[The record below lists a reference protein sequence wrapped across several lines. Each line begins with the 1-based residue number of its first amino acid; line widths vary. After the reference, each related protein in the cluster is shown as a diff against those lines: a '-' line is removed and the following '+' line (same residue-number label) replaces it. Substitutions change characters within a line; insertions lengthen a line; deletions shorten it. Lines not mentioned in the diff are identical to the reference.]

1 MDGCIFE
8 GQIPVRVKHND
19 LDERQAQLTLRIT
32 QEVRK
37 PGSHPCSRMKWYRSG
52 SLPAEFGCEW
62 WPIVCWCAHEKTL
75 MWKLPRCASATFT
88 HGRRDSDMWPPS
100 CMQGDRPH
108 Q

>member
-37 PGSHPCSRMKWYRSG
+37 PGS
-52 SLPAEFGCEW
+52 
-62 WPIVCWCAHEKTL
+62 
-75 MWKLPRCASATFT
+75 RCDFLLSPWRCGADHTAPVPLAF
-88 HGRRDSDMWPPS
+88 
-100 CMQGDRPH
+100 
-108 Q
+108 

>member
-37 PGSHPCSRMKWYRSG
+37 PGS
-52 SLPAEFGCEW
+52 
-62 WPIVCWCAHEKTL
+62 
-75 MWKLPRCASATFT
+75 RCDIHSWRWRL
-88 HGRRDSDMWPPS
+88 G
-100 CMQGDRPH
+100 
-108 Q
+108 

>member
-37 PGSHPCSRMKWYRSG
+37 PGSRCDFLL
-52 SLPAEFGCEW
+52 SLAMAAGL
-62 WPIVCWCAHEKTL
+62 AADHTA
-75 MWKLPRCASATFT
+75 PRC
-88 HGRRDSDMWPPS
+88 R
-100 CMQGDRPH
+100 
-108 Q
+108 